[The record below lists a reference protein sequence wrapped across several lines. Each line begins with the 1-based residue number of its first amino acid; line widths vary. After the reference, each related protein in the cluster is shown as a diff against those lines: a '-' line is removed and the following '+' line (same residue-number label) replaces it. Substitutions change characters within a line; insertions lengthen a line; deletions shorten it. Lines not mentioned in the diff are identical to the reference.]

1 MHTSQRRA
9 HSLLQARMEV
19 LNSHTSLSDPRLRSR
34 FSTVPRQATQRS
46 RLLRSR
52 LRPRRV
58 MTLGVCLAGWICCLP
73 ISKQG
78 LGNIQPRHLVHLV
91 MVTLLLRKNP
101 RTCTLSTTANSKKR
115 KLLVATVA
123 DDSDGTPTLATVSSL
138 MIHGLFRPSRTK
150 YHSNRTIL
158 GQSSKPMLL
167 HNPKLQSKI
176 TLSQPLLFI
185 LRILTSS
192 SSSPIS
198 RSRSSSTISRSSSS
212 TISRNISHSHSTSH
226 SSNSIMA
233 QATARQDKRR
243 TRMLSRSLCSSN
255 MAPATMALVFP
266 LSSSSMLLSSR
277 STSKRLLR
285 TRTNS

>member
-9 HSLLQARMEV
+9 HSLPQARMEV

-52 LRPRRV
+52 LRPKRV

-78 LGNIQPRHLVHLV
+78 LENIQPRHLVHLV

-123 DDSDGTPTLATVSSL
+123 DDSDGTPTLATVSSP

-192 SSSPIS
+192 CSPIS

-212 TISRNISHSHSTSH
+212 SSTISHSHSTSH

-266 LSSSSMLLSSR
+266 RSSSSMLLSSR
-277 STSKRLLR
+277 STSKMLLR

>member
-9 HSLLQARMEV
+9 HSLPQARMQV

-78 LGNIQPRHLVHLV
+78 LENIQPRHLVHLV

-123 DDSDGTPTLATVSSL
+123 DDSDGTPTLATVSSP

-198 RSRSSSTISRSSSS
+198 RSRSSSTISRSSSNS
-212 TISRNISHSHSTSH
+212 SRNISHSHSTSP

-266 LSSSSMLLSSR
+266 RSSSSMLLSSH
-277 STSKRLLR
+277 STSKRLFR

>member
-9 HSLLQARMEV
+9 HSLPQARMQV

-52 LRPRRV
+52 LRPKRV

-78 LGNIQPRHLVHLV
+78 LENIQPRHLVHLV

-123 DDSDGTPTLATVSSL
+123 DDSDGTPTPATVSSP

-176 TLSQPLLFI
+176 TLSQQLLFI

-192 SSSPIS
+192 SSSTIS
-198 RSRSSSTISRSSSS
+198 RSSSSTISRSSS

-277 STSKRLLR
+277 STNKRLLR